1 MGLLRIV
8 YRLTL
13 GTHQA
18 SYAGHFGN
26 SSLSNISDIMG
37 KILVIFLLLT
47 VSIISSGN
55 IRLVHFQKIPSQL
68 K

>member
-37 KILVIFLLLT
+37 KY
-47 VSIISSGN
+47 
-55 IRLVHFQKIPSQL
+55 
-68 K
+68 